1 MEIGGGWALIW
12 DNLSFIYVSFLGGGN
27 IYYYLQQVR
36 RILEILP
43 KAVSFQTAELGK
55 FWAQGACIF
64 MKGLKQREIQCRIG
78 AKINIVQ
85 GLVN

>member
-36 RILEILP
+36 RTPEILP
-43 KAVSFQTAELGK
+43 KAVSFQIAEVGK
-55 FWAQGACIF
+55 FGAQGACIF
-64 MKGLKQREIQCRIG
+64 MKGLKQRKIQCRIE
-78 AKINIVQ
+78 AKINRVQ
-85 GLVN
+85 GLVD